1 MNSLYFNM
9 PILIAILL
17 VSLAAVGCP
26 GDGPGSDL
34 DASSDTNSDAGVR
47 VCDPAL
53 CTDDIPGEL
62 ILGVGTVDEDTG
74 VVSFLPVDDG
84 DEVDIVPGWQ
94 GGQHIW
100 VVLRATGVETCFVTP
115 RYEILDG
122 ESPPPLDRD
131 YGGEFY
137 ELRDDPGM
145 FEFLAYAA
153 FVADPERIH
162 REEVT
167 LRAEVSDGC
176 GHLISASTRVVP
188 VDPRLEE

>member
-1 MNSLYFNM
+1 MSSL
-9 PILIAILL
+9 LIGA
-17 VSLAAVGCP
+17 GCP
-26 GDGPGSDL
+26 GDGPGTDP
-34 DASSDTNSDAGVR
+34 DASGDANSDAGVR
-47 VCDPAL
+47 VCDPTL

-62 ILGVGTVDEDTG
+62 ILGVGSVDEDTG
-74 VVSFLPVDDG
+74 VVSFLAVEDG

-137 ELRDDPGM
+137 ELRDEPGM